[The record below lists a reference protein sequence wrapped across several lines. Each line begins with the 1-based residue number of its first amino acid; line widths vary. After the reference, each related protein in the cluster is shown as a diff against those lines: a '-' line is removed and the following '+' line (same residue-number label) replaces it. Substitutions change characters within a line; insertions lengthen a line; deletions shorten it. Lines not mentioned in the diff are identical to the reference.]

1 MCTCGAPGAATG
13 AVLPNGPAAVAIRP
27 RAGVYDCDAINGMGR
42 IESAVSMTTSASP
55 LTGLTV
61 LDFSHA
67 LAGPYC
73 SMLMAAYGARVIKIE
88 SPDGDI
94 GRTWG
99 PPFHGE
105 DASYFVGL
113 NSGKES
119 VAIDLK
125 TDEGLAACR
134 QLAARADIVLENF
147 RPGTMNRLGLDYAS
161 LSAVNPRLIYVSIS
175 GYGQTGPRRME
186 PAMDLIIQSASGLMS
201 ITGTLA
207 GETVKTGHSIAD
219 ITAGMFS
226 LIGALMAL
234 EARHRTGRGQFVDV
248 SMMDTVMSTM
258 LPSFARYLASDVIP
272 GPRGTLFDGIVP
284 YRNYVCSDREITI
297 AVASDKLWRSF
308 CVAMGRPDLM
318 NHPDYRSNPLRV
330 KNRDV
335 LEPILEALFLSKP
348 AALWVGV
355 LSSHGIPC
363 TVVRNLQEVVDDEQ
377 TAARNMTPVVE
388 HAVAGPIRVLGVP
401 VQLSDTPGRI
411 TRAAPLLG
419 ADTETVMRELKAPA
433 RG

>member
-1 MCTCGAPGAATG
+1 
-13 AVLPNGPAAVAIRP
+13 
-27 RAGVYDCDAINGMGR
+27 
-42 IESAVSMTTSASP
+42 MTTSASP

-297 AVASDKLWRSF
+297 AVASDKLWKSF

>member
-1 MCTCGAPGAATG
+1 M
-13 AVLPNGPAAVAIRP
+13 
-27 RAGVYDCDAINGMGR
+27 
-42 IESAVSMTTSASP
+42 SMSNSP

-88 SPDGDI
+88 GPEGDI

-99 PPFHGE
+99 PPFHGT

-119 VAIDLK
+119 VVLDLK
-125 TDEGLAACR
+125 TDEGLAACW
-134 QLAARADIVLENF
+134 QLATQADIVLENF

-161 LSAVNPRLIYVSIS
+161 LSAANPRQIYVSIS

-219 ITAGMFS
+219 ITAGMFA

-258 LPSFARYLASDVIP
+258 LPSFARYLASEVIP

-284 YRNYVCSDREITI
+284 YRNYVCADREITI
-297 AVASDKLWRSF
+297 AVASDKLWKSF
-308 CVAMGRPDLM
+308 CGALGRQDLQD
-318 NHPDYRSNPLRV
+318 HPDYKSNPLRV

-335 LEPILEALFLSKP
+335 LEPILEAMFRSKP
-348 AALWVGV
+348 AAHWVQL
-355 LSSHGIPC
+355 LSQHGIPC
-363 TVVRNLQEVVDDEQ
+363 TVVRNLKEVIDDPQ
-377 TAARNMTPVVE
+377 TTARNMTPVVE

-401 VQLSDTPGRI
+401 VQLSETPGRLA
-411 TRAAPLLG
+411 RAAPLLG
-419 ADTETVMRELKAPA
+419 ADTGVVMQELKRAP
-433 RG
+433 RV

>member
-1 MCTCGAPGAATG
+1 
-13 AVLPNGPAAVAIRP
+13 
-27 RAGVYDCDAINGMGR
+27 
-42 IESAVSMTTSASP
+42 MTTSASP

-119 VAIDLK
+119 VAVDLK
-125 TDEGLAACR
+125 TGEGLAACR
-134 QLAARADIVLENF
+134 ELAARADIVLENF

-161 LSAVNPRLIYVSIS
+161 LSAANPRLIYVSIS

-226 LIGALMAL
+226 LIGALLAL

-258 LPSFARYLASDVIP
+258 LPSFARYLASDVVP

-297 AVASDKLWRSF
+297 AVASDKLWKSF
-308 CVAMGRPDLM
+308 CLAMGRADLVD
-318 NHPDYRSNPLRV
+318 HPDYSSNPLRV

-335 LEPILEALFLSKP
+335 LEPILEALFRSKP
-348 AALWVGV
+348 AAHWVEV

-363 TVVRNLQEVVDDEQ
+363 TVVRNLREVVDDEQ
-377 TAARNMTPVVE
+377 TAARNMTPVVD

-401 VQLSDTPGRI
+401 VQLSETPGRI

-419 ADTETVMRELKAPA
+419 ADTETVMRELKPR
-433 RG
+433 RGAG